1 MLAMKI
7 ISAVDGSPHASAA
20 ATLLSRI
27 PFPGDTEVVVVN
39 VLEDVYESAYGK
51 HLGSLVRE
59 TLDED
64 RRESAKT
71 LLKKESAR
79 LSKKF
84 ASVREELLVG
94 HAAREITA
102 LAASENADLVTLGAR
117 GMNALERFLLGST
130 SEKIVR
136 HAPCSVLVA
145 RDSSHAKSVSKTD
158 QQPLRILVACDGSS
172 ATNESIETLAQL
184 PLSESAE
191 VMLLSVHSLV
201 TSFRADILQKMSAE
215 WRREAELARVALDA
229 AAKQLAA
236 AGIRNV
242 STRVE
247 EASDVASEILQV
259 AEHWHADIV
268 MAGSNGKGA
277 VDSFLL
283 GSVSRRLIRHAE
295 GSVWIVRG
303 KHEPTT

>member
-1 MLAMKI
+1 MKI

-20 ATLLSRI
+20 ATLLNRI
-27 PFPGDTEVVVVN
+27 PFPGDTDVVAVH

-51 HLGSLVRE
+51 HLGTLVRA
-59 TLDED
+59 TLDKD
-64 RRESAKT
+64 RRGAAKT
-71 LLKKESAR
+71 LLQNESAK
-79 LSKKF
+79 LSETF
-84 ASVREELLVG
+84 ASVREELVVG

-102 LAASENADLVTLGAR
+102 LAASEDADLVALGAR

-136 HAPCSVLVA
+136 HAPCSVLIA
-145 RDSSHAKSVSKTD
+145 RDSSHAKTPSESD
-158 QQPLRILVACDGSS
+158 QQPLRFLVACDGSS

-201 TSFRADILQKMSAE
+201 TTFRADILQKMSAE
-215 WRREAELARVALDA
+215 WRREAELARAALDVA
-229 AAKQLAA
+229 ATQLDA

-259 AEHWHADIV
+259 AGHWNADIV

-277 VDSFLL
+277 VDRFLL
-283 GSVSRRLIRHAE
+283 GSVSRRLIRHAD

-303 KHEPTT
+303 KDDPAT

>member
-1 MLAMKI
+1 MKI

-20 ATLLSRI
+20 ATLLNRI
-27 PFPGDTEVVVVN
+27 PFAGDTDVVVVS

-59 TLDED
+59 TFDAD

-71 LLKKESAR
+71 LLQKESER
-79 LSKKF
+79 LSKTF
-84 ASVREELLVG
+84 ASVRKELMVG

-102 LAASENADLVTLGAR
+102 LAGSENADLVALGAR

-145 RDSSHAKSVSKTD
+145 RDSSHAKTQAESD
-158 QQPLRILVACDGSS
+158 QQPLRILVACDGSP

-184 PLSESAE
+184 PLSEAVE

-215 WRREAELARVALDA
+215 WRREAELARAALDA
-229 AAKQLAA
+229 AARQRQAA
-236 AGIRNV
+236 EIHNV

-277 VDSFLL
+277 VDRFLL
-283 GSVSRRLIRHAE
+283 GSVSRRLIRHAD
-295 GSVWIVRG
+295 GSVWIVRR
-303 KHEPTT
+303 KHEPAT